1 MILVLHSKYVI
12 LILVLLLFQ
21 PLSRGLLSTVV
32 TRKLKTAFLHFPDS
46 HVASFW
52 CILGSIELSDFRTEF
67 PILLVYIGSYRMTL
81 EPLVRAVVS

>member
-1 MILVLHSKYVI
+1 MMEIVDLLV
-12 LILVLLLFQ
+12 Q
-21 PLSRGLLSTVV
+21 CLSQAPFKVPSNTAEA
-32 TRKLKTAFLHFPDS
+32 RKLKTAFLHFPDS

-67 PILLVYIGSYRMTL
+67 PILLVYIGSYRVTL